1 MNRNP
6 CKCTHSSAYHIN
18 RKYTMIPMK
27 LNQVIK
33 GFRVSNPRYR
43 LVLHLKPARILS
55 TDWTV

>member
-1 MNRNP
+1 
-6 CKCTHSSAYHIN
+6 
-18 RKYTMIPMK
+18 MIPMK